1 MTRKQLAILI
11 CLLIAIG
18 GIGLLLRHSQNAAWS
33 SARPEMGKKLLSGFD
48 VNSVAR
54 IAISHDTNSLT
65 LEKKDDLWRVK
76 ERNDYPANFSQIT
89 DFLIKA
95 ADLKIVQVSQ
105 VGPSQ
110 LPRLDLAPGQGTNSP
125 VMVEF
130 KDQSG
135 KTLKSLVLGKKHVRK
150 SDRPSPFGDMGDE
163 GFPDGRYVQ
172 AGTGSDMVALVGDA
186 MATIEPKAESW
197 LNKDFFKVERVRS
210 VGVSYPSET
219 NSWRI
224 SRETE
229 TGEWKLAD
237 PKPGEQLDAVKAGST
252 ANPFSFPNFA
262 DVAVNAKPE
271 ELGLDKPTVIALSTF
286 DDFNYNIKVGQKT
299 GENYPVTISV
309 AAELA
314 KERTPGKD
322 EKPEDKDKLDKEFK
336 EKQKKLEEKLTQEK
350 GLEKW
355 TYLVSN
361 WTLEPALKTRAQ
373 LMAEKKEEKPATA
386 DKDAKATDIEPKLP
400 DPTVPPAETKP
411 DKP

>member
-1 MTRKQLAILI
+1 MNRKQLAILL
-11 CLLIAIG
+11 CMLVAVG
-18 GIGLLLRHSQNAAWS
+18 GIGLLLRHSRDAAWS
-33 SARPEMGKKLLSGFD
+33 SARPEMGKKLLAGLD
-48 VNSVAR
+48 VNSVAQ
-54 IAISHDTNSLT
+54 IAISQDTNSLT
-65 LEKKDDLWRVK
+65 LAKKDDLWRVK

-89 DFLIKA
+89 EFLIKA

-110 LPRLDLAPGQGTNSP
+110 LPRLALAPGQGTNSP
-125 VMVEF
+125 VVVEF

-135 KTLKSLVLGKKHVRK
+135 KTLKSLRLGKKHVRK

-172 AGTGSDMVALVGDA
+172 AGAGSDTVALIGDA
-186 MATIEPKAESW
+186 LANVEPKADSW
-197 LNKDFFKVERVRS
+197 LNKDFFKAERVRS
-210 VGVSYPSET
+210 VGVTYPVET
-219 NSWRI
+219 NSWSI

-271 ELGLDKPTVIALSTF
+271 DLGLDKPTVITLSTF
-286 DDFNYNIKVGQKT
+286 DEFTYNIRVGQKT
-299 GENYPVTISV
+299 GENYPMTISV
-309 AAELA
+309 AAQLA
-314 KERTPGKD
+314 KERQPGKD

-336 EKQKKLEEKLTQEK
+336 DKQKKLADKLAQEK
-350 GLEKW
+350 NLEKW

-373 LMAEKKEEKPATA
+373 LMAEKKEEKPGA
-386 DKDAKATDIEPKLP
+386 DKEAKPADTEPKLP
-400 DPTVPPAETKP
+400 DPLAPPPETKP
-411 DKP
+411 DKN